1 MTPTYLVFW
10 PGCNDDF
17 QTHDSELQ
25 ARMAADFAARIR
37 GSADVYENRWGRTRH
52 ITTVTREEIRAA
64 EREAA

>member
-10 PGCNDDF
+10 PGCNDDYL
-17 QTHDSELQ
+17 THDSEIQ
-25 ARMAADFAARIR
+25 ARMAADFAARIW

-52 ITTVTREEIRAA
+52 ITTVTREEIRVA